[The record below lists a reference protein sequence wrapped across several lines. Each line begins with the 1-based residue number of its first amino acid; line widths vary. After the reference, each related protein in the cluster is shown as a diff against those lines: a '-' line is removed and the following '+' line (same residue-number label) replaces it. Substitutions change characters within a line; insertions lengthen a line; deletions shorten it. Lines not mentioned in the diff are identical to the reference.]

1 MPSSPPPG
9 PNSTTSLVPY
19 FQQLQART
27 GLKGRKTY
35 RSYTTSFRTKGKV
48 FTQSVVTGCHPHG
61 TTGKSEV
68 TKCGKAD
75 TNA

>member
-27 GLKGRKTY
+27 GLKGEKNLPILHYIVPHKRESIY
-35 RSYTTSFRTKGKV
+35 PIGGNRMVILMARRGKV
-48 FTQSVVTGCHPHG
+48 RY
-61 TTGKSEV
+61 
-68 TKCGKAD
+68 
-75 TNA
+75 